1 MITIPTPN
9 YHYHQKR
16 MITLRQLP
24 SQVTQYSA
32 GQSCH
37 ITETAHPK
45 YFFFIKKN
53 SRGCP
58 DLARFSRSGKHN
70 SGKMTCV
77 FFSCDHDH
85 ISRFLDLFFLRCT
98 LLLLVRLVLFV
109 PYIKKK
115 SGKSASKNNTI
126 QNKKCT

>member
-53 SRGCP
+53 SHGCP
-58 DLARFSRSGKHN
+58 DSACFSRSGKHN

-85 ISRFLDLFFLRCT
+85 SRLLDLFFLRCT